1 MTTIAIQSLAAGEA
15 DQYAFVDEE
24 YLSAAGKQQILADWQ
39 RFITSG
45 FKKLFF
51 SRDLYRFL
59 HHNCDFIAHTNQETF
74 WAYYFN
80 SEVNRLRAFLNQFGG
95 NGHSAEYGTR
105 AWFNGPAADLK
116 QAMCQEMVRLYPPLL
131 QVLQDLELKHAEL
144 GRVWREFALNSRVP
158 DPGYPRITW
167 SVKTPAT
174 CWPMPLTSPYTN
186 RSPCRG
192 CSGSFPCCLPR
203 RKRASMSPGPPEGG
217 PILVQKKT
225 QIASAD
231 HRLIMAW
238 VRGEREDL
246 SLTTREVLD
255 RYTPPDIKGSAQYFT
270 GLETGLAA
278 LERLR
283 TCGCRPPVRNSGFWS
298 RAPASAT

>member
-15 DQYAFVDEE
+15 DPYAFVDEE

-59 HHNCDFIAHTNQETF
+59 HHTCDFIAHTNQETF

-131 QVLQDLELKHAEL
+131 QVLEDLELKHAEL
-144 GRVWREFALNSRVP
+144 GRVWREFALRQAQDAALRHSQWSQDAALNSRVP
-158 DPGYPRITW
+158 DPGYPPHYLVSENARNLLAYAAYIALHRPQPLQGLQRQFPLF
-167 SVKTPAT
+167 SPPAEVG
-174 CWPMPLTSPYTN
+174 LYVA
-186 RSPCRG
+186 
-192 CSGSFPCCLPR
+192 
-203 RKRASMSPGPPEGG
+203 RA
-217 PILVQKKT
+217 
-225 QIASAD
+225 A
-231 HRLIMAW
+231 
-238 VRGEREDL
+238 
-246 SLTTREVLD
+246 
-255 RYTPPDIKGSAQYFT
+255 
-270 GLETGLAA
+270 
-278 LERLR
+278 
-283 TCGCRPPVRNSGFWS
+283 
-298 RAPASAT
+298 

>member
-105 AWFNGPAADLK
+105 AWFNSPAADLK

-131 QVLQDLELKHAEL
+131 QVLEDLELKHAEL
-144 GRVWREFALNSRVP
+144 GRVWREFALRHSQWSQDAALNSRVP
-158 DPGYPRITW
+158 DPGYPPHYLVSENARNLLAYAAYIALHKPQ
-167 SVKTPAT
+167 SLQGLQRQFPLFSPPAEAG
-174 CWPMPLTSPYTN
+174 LYVA
-186 RSPCRG
+186 
-192 CSGSFPCCLPR
+192 
-203 RKRASMSPGPPEGG
+203 RA
-217 PILVQKKT
+217 
-225 QIASAD
+225 A
-231 HRLIMAW
+231 
-238 VRGEREDL
+238 
-246 SLTTREVLD
+246 
-255 RYTPPDIKGSAQYFT
+255 
-270 GLETGLAA
+270 
-278 LERLR
+278 
-283 TCGCRPPVRNSGFWS
+283 
-298 RAPASAT
+298 